1 MTYLKDTT
9 ISTGKK
15 LNQVKPNIYPN
26 PSVDG
31 LFNISIGSAENMRVY
46 NTLGKL
52 VLYFDKQNMPAK
64 LDLRNFPS
72 GVYVVEIDNYGFT
85 RLIKE

>member
-1 MTYLKDTT
+1 
-9 ISTGKK
+9 
-15 LNQVKPNIYPN
+15 
-26 PSVDG
+26 
-31 LFNISIGSAENMRVY
+31 
-46 NTLGKL
+46 
-52 VLYFDKQNMPAK
+52 LYFDKQNMPAK